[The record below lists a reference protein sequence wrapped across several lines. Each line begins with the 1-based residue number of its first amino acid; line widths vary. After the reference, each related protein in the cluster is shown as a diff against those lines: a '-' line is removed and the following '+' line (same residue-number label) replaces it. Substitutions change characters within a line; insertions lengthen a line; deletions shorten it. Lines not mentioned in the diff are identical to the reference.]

1 MSRAS
6 AALRSL
12 RPGRRLA
19 IVVAVVAVLAAGVT
33 TAAVASAG
41 GRGTRHLTAYFTKTI
56 GLYQGND
63 VRVLGVKIGK
73 IDKLTVTGTKVRV
86 EMSYDSKY
94 KLPADVK
101 AVVVPPSVVSDRF
114 VQLAPAY
121 TGGPVLPDH
130 QTLDTDRTVVP
141 LEFDEIFR
149 NLDQMNTALGP
160 NGANKYGALSR
171 LVDISAK
178 NLQGNGEVLNGALKE
193 FSAAISTVAGSRTDL
208 FATVRNLQQFS
219 AMLAQN
225 DGGVRALNANLARV
239 GTQLAGERKDLGAA
253 LANLSTALQLISQFV
268 GDNRTR
274 LTSDIHKLT
283 TVTSVLSHEKEALTE
298 VIDMAPY
305 ALTNL
310 ALAGDTKAHT
320 LDTKDESGQ
329 PFSNPTAPDGV
340 LCQLLGSTNS
350 AFCLP
355 QSAPAF
361 GHPQGL
367 LGLLGVRG

>member
-1 MSRAS
+1 MSRVS

-19 IVVAVVAVLAAGVT
+19 VVVAVVAALAAGAT
-33 TAAVASAG
+33 TAAVASG
-41 GRGTRHLTAYFTKTI
+41 GDSGTRHLTAYFTKTI

-73 IDKLTVTGTKVRV
+73 IDKLTVMGTKVRV
-86 EMSYDSKY
+86 EMSYDGKY
-94 KLPADVK
+94 KLPEDVK
-101 AVVVPPSVVSDRF
+101 AVLVPPSVVSDRF
-114 VQLAPAY
+114 IQLAPAY

-149 NLDQMNTALGP
+149 NLDEMNNALGP

-193 FSAAISTVAGSRTDL
+193 FSAAISTVAGSRGDL
-208 FATVRNLQQFS
+208 FATVRNLQRFS

-283 TVTSVLSHEKEALTE
+283 KVTSVLSKEKEALTE
-298 VIDMAPY
+298 VIDMAPF
-305 ALTNL
+305 ALSNL

-329 PFSNPTAPDGV
+329 PFSNPTGPDGF
-340 LCQLLGSTNS
+340 LCQLLGPQFCTSAST
-350 AFCLP
+350 
-355 QSAPAF
+355 PAF

-367 LGLLGVRG
+367 QGLLGVGG

>member
-1 MSRAS
+1 MSRLS
-6 AALRSL
+6 TALRSL

-19 IVVAVVAVLAAGVT
+19 VVVAVVATLAAGVT
-33 TAAVASAG
+33 TAAVAAG
-41 GRGTRHLTAYFTKTI
+41 GDSGTRHLTAYFTKTI

-63 VRVLGVKIGK
+63 VRVLGVRIGQ
-73 IDKLTVTGTKVRV
+73 IDKLTVDGTRVRV
-86 EMSYDSKY
+86 DMSYDGKY
-94 KLPADVK
+94 KLPLDVK
-101 AVVVPPSVVSDRF
+101 AVLVPPSVVSDRF
-114 VQLAPAY
+114 IQLAPAY

-130 QTLDTDRTVVP
+130 QVLNTDRTVVP

-149 NLDQMNTALGP
+149 NLDQMNNALGP
-160 NGANKYGALSR
+160 NGANRYGALSR
-171 LVDISAK
+171 LVDVSAK
-178 NLQGNGEVLNGALKE
+178 NLDGNGEALNGALKE

-219 AMLAQN
+219 SMLAQN

-239 GTQLAGERKDLGAA
+239 GTQLAGERRDLGAA

-283 TVTSVLSHEKEALTE
+283 KVTSVLSREKEALTE
-298 VIDMAPY
+298 VVDMAPF
-305 ALTNL
+305 ALSNL

-329 PFSNPTAPDGV
+329 PFSNPTGPNGV
-340 LCQLLGSTNS
+340 LCQLLGS
-350 AFCLP
+350 AFCVGA
-355 QSAPAF
+355 SSPAF

-367 LGLLGVRG
+367 SGLLGVGG